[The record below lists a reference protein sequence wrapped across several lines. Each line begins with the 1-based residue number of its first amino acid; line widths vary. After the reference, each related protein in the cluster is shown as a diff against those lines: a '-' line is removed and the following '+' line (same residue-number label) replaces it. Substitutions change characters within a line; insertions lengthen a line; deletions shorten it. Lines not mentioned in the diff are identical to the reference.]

1 MRPLGSPLLG
11 QLSLLGGCSQA
22 GRLGMHRGY
31 TEPLVWV
38 HLFGCCCELRLLKL
52 FSDPSP
58 TAVSPYYMFL
68 WSHPLCPPPVETS
81 PEQRGS
87 EVHTKK
93 TVMIKTIETRDGE
106 VSAGWRRR
114 VVVRQG
120 TEDGPCF
127 HTRGSGV
134 ARHGVSR
141 CLSPTG
147 GERGNSAAA

>member
-1 MRPLGSPLLG
+1 MRHLCLPLLG
-11 QLSLLGGCSQA
+11 QLSLLGDCSQA
-22 GRLGMHRGY
+22 GRLGTHRCH
-31 TEPLVWV
+31 TEPLVWG

-58 TAVSPYYMFL
+58 RGSPYYISL
-68 WSHPLCPPPVETS
+68 WSHPLCPPPAETS

-106 VSAGWRRR
+106 VSAGWHQR
-114 VVVRQG
+114 VVGRQG
-120 TEDGPCF
+120 TEDGACL
-127 HTRGSGV
+127 HTRGSSV

-141 CLSPTG
+141 YLSPTG
-147 GERGNSAAA
+147 GE